1 LPPESPATP
10 QNLAA
15 TVAEVTERSTLIIRE
30 EIELAKA
37 EITEKVTRLLKGAA
51 VALAAGLF
59 VVVALLFILHGF
71 AWLAWYALFSS
82 SQTYF
87 WGFFVVAAV
96 LLILGGVAGF
106 VAAKAVRSSSP
117 PTPVMAIDEAK
128 KIRATVTSSTEG
140 R

>member
-30 EIELAKA
+30 EIELAK

-51 VALAAGLF
+51 VAVAAGLF